1 MDKLN
6 SQNWE
11 IQADTMTILGY
22 TCQKAITEWRGRHYE
37 AWFASE
43 IPINE
48 GPMKFGGLPGLI
60 FKLNDVDKEYNY
72 EIEGIEKKTL
82 PIEMNIPIKQ
92 KEFIKTDRKKFV
104 QTYRNFLKH
113 FGLVMAAESGIDVAT
128 DASLK
133 EKKYDLME
141 LDIH

>member
-1 MDKLN
+1 
-6 SQNWE
+6 
-11 IQADTMTILGY
+11 
-22 TCQKAITEWRGRHYE
+22 
-37 AWFASE
+37 
-43 IPINE
+43 
-48 GPMKFGGLPGLI
+48 
-60 FKLNDVDKEYNY
+60 
-72 EIEGIEKKTL
+72 
-82 PIEMNIPIKQ
+82 MNIPIKQ

-104 QTYRNFLKH
+104 HTYRNFLKH